1 MCLRSLSIVAV
12 LAAVLLLAAGAPEA
26 AAQNVTT
33 VEGPGAGEKTTMS
46 LSPHRLTDDVSV
58 RAVGVRSSDST
69 RWAFTLIGADR
80 VESVSFVVGGDTLPA
95 ASIDRPNETG
105 AVTVF
110 MSQDAFL
117 SLART
122 EGAAIILNGTRVS
135 LPTAVRKDMQS
146 IFSKVV

>member
-1 MCLRSLSIVAV
+1 MCLRSLPIAAV
-12 LAAVLLLAAGAPEA
+12 FAAVLLLAGGAPEA

-33 VEGPGAGEKTTMS
+33 VEGPGAGEETTMS

-58 RAVGVRSSDST
+58 RAVGVSSSDST

-80 VESVSFVVGGDTLPA
+80 VESAAFVVGGDTLPA
-95 ASIDRPNETG
+95 TSIDRPNETG

-110 MSQDAFL
+110 MSRETFL
-117 SLART
+117 SLSRT
-122 EGAAIILNGTRVS
+122 DGSAIVLNGTKVS